1 MWSGAPKKSN
11 LNSRLAMVRSSVKL
25 VPVNGRMEMS
35 VQLEKDF
42 IEDVVSVLVFRRE
55 QEKLLF
61 SLTGRLQSFFFVVG
75 VAISLSCFKP
85 N

>member
-1 MWSGAPKKSN
+1 MEFSMWSGAPKKSN

-42 IEDVVSVLVFRRE
+42 IEDVVLVSFFFCFRQE
-55 QEKLLF
+55 QEKITIFSYRQIAEFLF
-61 SLTGRLQSFFFVVG
+61 
-75 VAISLSCFKP
+75 CCWCCH
-85 N
+85 

>member
-42 IEDVVSVLVFRRE
+42 IEDVVLV
-55 QEKLLF
+55 
-61 SLTGRLQSFFFVVG
+61 SFFLF
-75 VAISLSCFKP
+75 
-85 N
+85 